1 MGSMPTD
8 AMSCLTKS
16 AVMELLHPAKGSW
29 DVVAGQGQ
37 HPTSPWLDAMSNSGS
52 QDGISRQPI
61 LRFKLIRSSRA
72 FGPQTVHGDHNTLG
86 P

>member
-16 AVMELLHPAKGSW
+16 AVMELLHPTKGSW
-29 DVVAGQGQ
+29 DVVPGQGQ
-37 HPTSPWLDAMSNSGS
+37 HPTSPWLDAMSNSGR

-61 LRFKLIRSSRA
+61 LRF
-72 FGPQTVHGDHNTLG
+72 
-86 P
+86 